1 MLKRL
6 LIFFVVHLLVIT
18 LVINTYSDSEASE
31 SPWDVS
37 PMRNGQTILVLKTG
51 NVTYGDTLMLVLNNY
66 NDKCDQ
72 IQETFNFYT
81 TTKNTEVKE
90 IEGKNI
96 PIKFNEHELYAKASY
111 VLPFLLGHRVMF
123 SMGTYQVNEYLEYMS
138 KYETYSVT
146 IVDENLPSRVMQPH
160 LIKNFNASDY
170 FDVPNNSWDLK
181 GVKEAIGKAQKLC
194 LKYKGSKIS

>member
-1 MLKRL
+1 M
-6 LIFFVVHLLVIT
+6 VIT
-18 LVINTYSDSEASE
+18 LVINTYSEASE
-31 SPWDVS
+31 SPWDVR
-37 PMRNGQTILVLKTG
+37 PMSNGQTILVLKTG

-96 PIKFNEHELYAKASY
+96 PIKFNGHELYAKASY
-111 VLPFLLGHRVMF
+111 VFPFLLGHRVMF
-123 SMGTYQVNEYLEYMS
+123 SMGTYQVNEYLDYMS
-138 KYETYSVT
+138 KYETYNVT

>member
-18 LVINTYSDSEASE
+18 LVINTYSEASE

-51 NVTYGDTLMLVLNNY
+51 NVTYGDTLVLILNNY

-123 SMGTYQVNEYLEYMS
+123 SMGTYQVNEYLDYMS
-138 KYETYSVT
+138 KYETYNVT

-194 LKYKGSKIS
+194 LEYKESKIS

>member
-18 LVINTYSDSEASE
+18 LVINTYSEASE
-31 SPWDVS
+31 SPWDVR
-37 PMRNGQTILVLKTG
+37 PMSNGQTILVLKTG
-51 NVTYGDTLMLVLNNY
+51 NVTYADTLMLVLNNY

-81 TTKNTEVKE
+81 TTKNTEVKK

-123 SMGTYQVNEYLEYMS
+123 SMGTYQVNEYLDYMS
-138 KYETYSVT
+138 QYETYNVT

-170 FDVPNNSWDLK
+170 FDVLNNSWDLK

-194 LKYKGSKIS
+194 LEYKESKIS

>member
-18 LVINTYSDSEASE
+18 LAINTYSEASE
-31 SPWDVS
+31 SPWDVR
-37 PMRNGQTILVLKTG
+37 PMSNGQTILVLKTG

-81 TTKNTEVKE
+81 TTKNTEVKK

-123 SMGTYQVNEYLEYMS
+123 SMGTYQVNEYLDYMS
-138 KYETYSVT
+138 KYETYNVT

>member
-18 LVINTYSDSEASE
+18 LVINTYSEASE
-31 SPWDVS
+31 SPWDVR
-37 PMRNGQTILVLKTG
+37 PMSNGQTILVLKTG

-96 PIKFNEHELYAKASY
+96 PIKFNGHELYAKASY
-111 VLPFLLGHRVMF
+111 VFPFLLGHRVMF

-170 FDVPNNSWDLK
+170 FDVLNNSWDLK